1 MIKAL
6 NAFSFWHYPK
16 NLTKQEWNEVETGI
30 AQRLKALNLFLE
42 DIYNEQLII
51 KKALF
56 RQPWLLRALYSE
68 VTWYK
73 ATTWHSR
80 AYCRYRFN

>member
-6 NAFSFWHYPK
+6 NAFS
-16 NLTKQEWNEVETGI
+16 LLTLSQITKQEWNEVETGI

-56 RQPWLLRALYSE
+56 RQPWLLLARIIFLKYM
-68 VTWYK
+68 V
-73 ATTWHSR
+73 
-80 AYCRYRFN
+80 

>member
-6 NAFSFWHYPK
+6 NAFS
-16 NLTKQEWNEVETGI
+16 LLTLSQITKQEWNEVETGI

-56 RQPWLLRALYSE
+56 RQP
-68 VTWYK
+68 
-73 ATTWHSR
+73 
-80 AYCRYRFN
+80 

>member
-6 NAFSFWHYPK
+6 NAFSLLTLSQ
-16 NLTKQEWNEVETGI
+16 NLTKQEWNEVETGR
-30 AQRLKALNLFLE
+30 QRLKALNLFLE

-56 RQPWLLRALYSE
+56 RQP
-68 VTWYK
+68 
-73 ATTWHSR
+73 
-80 AYCRYRFN
+80 